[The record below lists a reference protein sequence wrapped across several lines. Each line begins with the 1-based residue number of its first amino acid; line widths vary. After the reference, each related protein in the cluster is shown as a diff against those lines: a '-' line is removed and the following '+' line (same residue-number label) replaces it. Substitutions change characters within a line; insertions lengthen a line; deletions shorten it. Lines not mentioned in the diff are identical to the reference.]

1 MDIRGALIL
10 AYGKEIAVKKPIKTS
25 LFKETKPTKATGRH
39 GLKRYVGIVEFP
51 ISRGG
56 GIAWIKSVT
65 ALRGYE
71 ARNYSVVWL

>member
-1 MDIRGALIL
+1 MDLRGALIL
-10 AYGKEIAVKKPIKTS
+10 AYGKEIAVKTS
-25 LFKETKPTKATGRH
+25 LFKEMKTTKATGRH

-56 GIAWIKSVT
+56 GIAWIKSIT

-71 ARNYSVVWL
+71 AKNYSVVWL